1 MNNAKIL
8 NLQMGT
14 ILQQSV
20 LKGRQRITNR
30 KEKNLLHELFTQT
43 AVNYSNQLA
52 IYYKGIYQSYY

>member
-1 MNNAKIL
+1 MNNTKIL

-20 LKGRQRITNR
+20 LKGRQRINNE

-43 AVNYSNQLA
+43 AVNYSNQVA
-52 IYYKGIYQSYY
+52 IYYKGIYESYY